1 MRRYIHEIATIS
13 ALPQGAALTEPLR
26 LRQARVVHHR
36 VRGQERREVRR
47 DRDRP
52 HARPAAAV
60 RDAEGLVQVDVA
72 DVGAEI
78 GDARVAGE
86 RVQVRAVEVDL
97 AAGGVHQVADLA

>member
-1 MRRYIHEIATIS
+1 M
-13 ALPQGAALTEPLR
+13 PG
-26 LRQARVVHHR
+26 
-36 VRGQERREVRR
+36 
-47 DRDRP
+47 
-52 HARPAAAV
+52 PAAAM

-97 AAGGVHQVADLA
+97 AAGRVHRSQISRTDSSNTPWVEG